1 MKMFSPDVFP
11 FGMNPTLL
19 AKAQECIVAEN
30 HRTIKIG
37 RDSSKIPLVLLSM
50 IPEMIPSGIIILFQR
65 DL

>member
-1 MKMFSPDVFP
+1 
-11 FGMNPTLL
+11 MNPTLL